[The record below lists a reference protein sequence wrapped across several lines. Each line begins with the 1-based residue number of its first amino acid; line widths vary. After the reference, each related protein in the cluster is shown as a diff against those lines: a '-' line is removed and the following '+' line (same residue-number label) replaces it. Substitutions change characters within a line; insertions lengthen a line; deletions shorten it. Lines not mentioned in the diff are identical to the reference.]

1 MSFQVSPIIS
11 ILVFIAIAGG
21 VGAIFYFR
29 IMAVKESNK
38 VLMQFESLAKKMNLT
53 FTKTNKVGNELF
65 PMLSG
70 SFKDRNIV
78 IERRLED
85 KYKYFVVS
93 LYFQNM
99 KNNFIQIIPK
109 NHLGKNQK
117 DNYTQTVLTGDNT
130 FDSKYLLLGSDE
142 KQAKVFIETFFKDF
156 SERYTQILPFFSTF
170 VIFQDRLTMVIASS
184 GTKLKYDSVLEE
196 IAKTLYEWA
205 NALEENP

>member
-38 VLMQFESLAKKMNLT
+38 VLTQFESLAKKMNLT

-93 LYFQNM
+93 LSFQNM
-99 KNNFIQIIPK
+99 KNKFIQIVPK

-117 DNYTQTVLTGDNT
+117 DNYTQTVLTGNNA

-142 KQAKVFIETFFKDF
+142 KQAKVFIETLFKDF
-156 SERYTQILPFFSTF
+156 SERYAQILPFFSTF

-184 GTKLKYDSVLEE
+184 GTKLKYDFVLEE
-196 IAKTLYEWA
+196 ITKTLYEWA
-205 NALEENP
+205 NDLEENP